1 MILPSLWEMGIVMM
15 NQISSNAILMVVTA
29 VQGHDLEATV
39 TTACV
44 MKPSIKQV
52 QYIQQQLQQR
62 QQQQQTQQQQR
73 LIMRVR
79 I

>member
-15 NQISSNAILMVVTA
+15 NQISLNAILMVVTA

-52 QYIQQQLQQR
+52 QYICIIYVVAFQYSN
-62 QQQQQTQQQQR
+62 
-73 LIMRVR
+73 VFVYK
-79 I
+79 